1 MTDCAYMNWLKFL
14 RLPGARKRRD
24 ITLFPAFLLLD
35 IKILEAQSDWRHI
48 EIRLPLNFFNR
59 HAGGAM
65 FGGAQAS
72 LADPIPAMAC
82 ARIFPGYS
90 VWTRDLTL
98 DFREPGTTDLTLR
111 FDMDP
116 EQEAQI
122 KTELSRR
129 GRATPTFELGFYLAD
144 GTCCTIIHNTVAIR
158 PKGYRKSAKSGTSGP
173 PITVK

>member
-1 MTDCAYMNWLKFL
+1 MNWTKFL

-24 ITLFPAFLLLD
+24 ITLFPAFWLMD
-35 IKILEAQSDWRHI
+35 IKILEEQKDWRHI
-48 EIRLPLNFFNR
+48 AIQLPLSFFNR
-59 HAGGAM
+59 HGGGAM

-98 DFREPGTTDLTLR
+98 DFQLPGTTDLTLR
-111 FDMDP
+111 FDMNP

-122 KTELSRR
+122 RDELKRR
-129 GRATPTFELGFYLAD
+129 GRATPSFQLGYYLAD
-144 GTCCTIIHNTVAIR
+144 GTCCTLIRNTVAIR
-158 PKGYRKSAKSGTSGP
+158 PKNYQKSIKSDTSEP
-173 PITVK
+173 PIAG